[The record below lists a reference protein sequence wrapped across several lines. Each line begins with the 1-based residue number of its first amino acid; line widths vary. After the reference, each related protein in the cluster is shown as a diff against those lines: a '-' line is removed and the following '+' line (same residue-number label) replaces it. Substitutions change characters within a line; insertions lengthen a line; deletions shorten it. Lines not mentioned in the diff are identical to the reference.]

1 MPSNVSLERDLE
13 SAIDLLVSSGR
24 YRSKSEV
31 IREGVR
37 LLQEREDRM
46 AKLDAA
52 LQRGLADARAGRM
65 HSADEVFAELRARY
79 GGRAGPRQE

>member
-1 MPSNVSLERDLE
+1 MPSNLSLERDLE

-52 LQRGLADARAGRM
+52 LQRGLADVRAGRT

-79 GGRAGPRQE
+79 GGRAAPRQE

>member
-1 MPSNVSLERDLE
+1 MPSNLSLERDLE

-52 LQRGLADARAGRM
+52 LQRGLADARAGRTRP
-65 HSADEVFAELRARY
+65 ADEVFAELRSRY